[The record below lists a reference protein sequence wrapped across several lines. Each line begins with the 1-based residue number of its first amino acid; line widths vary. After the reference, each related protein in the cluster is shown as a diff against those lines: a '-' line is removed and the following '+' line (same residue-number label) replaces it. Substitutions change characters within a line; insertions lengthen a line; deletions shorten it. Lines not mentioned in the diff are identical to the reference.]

1 MANQSNTSD
10 MLLARLAEGL
20 DSTAKMTQALL
31 SDLRESEADFAAV
44 KAELNILKENVKG
57 LSAIVRED
65 GTSSILTRV
74 ALIEQNI
81 EIIKKWI
88 DGHVD
93 IHQKVKK
100 DISDVRVQFGEIE
113 KRLAFLEKTI
123 IDIKDREKEEERQKR
138 ASIDREMDLA
148 HERKKADQKVKA
160 DRQSA
165 FIKFAAAVM
174 IGIIGLTGGYLAN
187 SCASQ
192 KKDTGTQQVPAKVT
206 SPSSKTQ

>member
-1 MANQSNTSD
+1 MTEQNNTSD
-10 MLLARLAEGL
+10 ILLARLAEGL

-57 LSAIVRED
+57 LSSIVREGD

-74 ALIEQNI
+74 ALIEQSI
-81 EIIKKWI
+81 ETIKKWM
-88 DGHVD
+88 DSHVD
-93 IHQKVKK
+93 IHQRVKK

-113 KRLAFLEKTI
+113 TRLSAMEKTLREI
-123 IDIKDREKEEERQKR
+123 EDREKEEARQKR
-138 ASIDREMDLA
+138 ASIDREVDLA
-148 HERKKADQKVKA
+148 HEKKKADQKVKA

-165 FIKFAAAVM
+165 LIKFAAAVM
-174 IGIIGLTGGYLAN
+174 IGVIGLAGGYLAN

-192 KKDTGTQQVPAKVT
+192 KDTGTQQVPAQVT